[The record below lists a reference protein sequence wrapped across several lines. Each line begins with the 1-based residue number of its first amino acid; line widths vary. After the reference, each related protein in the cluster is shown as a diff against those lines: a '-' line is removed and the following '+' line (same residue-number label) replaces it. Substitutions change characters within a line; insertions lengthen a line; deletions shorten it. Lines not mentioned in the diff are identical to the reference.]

1 MRNGNMIGRC
11 GELEQLSTE
20 NLDRMLHAELHKED
34 ADPEEVRSILA
45 VLKTRE
51 EEAPI
56 EPDAAAQQAWDKY
69 RVRTKVRST
78 GFFKRG
84 GWLLRVAVAGI
95 VLSVLLVGVSTQ
107 AEADVFWNRIARW
120 TDCVIEFFTPGSGG
134 QQDEY
139 VFQTEH
145 PGLQQVYD
153 TVSGLGITQPVVPM
167 WIPEGYGLAGC
178 KEMATKNK
186 TTVVALFRNGED
198 LINYNLVLYTEG
210 APNQYQKDEDA
221 VKIFELRDVSHYI
234 VKNNGAWVVV
244 WTKDNIECSVL
255 VDCSEEDLYR
265 ILRSIYDKEES
276 T

>member
-1 MRNGNMIGRC
+1 MRNGNMIGHC

-20 NLDRMLHAELHKED
+20 ELDRMLHAELHKED

-45 VLKTRE
+45 VLKAR

-56 EPDAAAQQAWDKY
+56 EPDAAAQQAWEKY
-69 RVRTKVRST
+69 RMRTKVRSA
-78 GFFKRG
+78 GLFKRG

-95 VLSVLLVGVSTQ
+95 VLSVLLVGFSTQ
-107 AEADVFWNRIARW
+107 VEADVFWNRIARW
-120 TDCVIEFFTPGSGG
+120 TDSVIEFFTPGSGG
-134 QQDEY
+134 RQDEY

-167 WIPEGYGLAGC
+167 WIPEGYELAGC

-198 LINYNLVLYTEG
+198 LINYNIILYTED
-210 APNQYQKDEDA
+210 APNQYQKGEAA
-221 VKIFELRDVSHYI
+221 VKVFELEEISHYV
-234 VKNNGAWVVV
+234 VKNNALWVAV
-244 WTKDNIECSVL
+244 WTKDNIECSISIN
-255 VDCSEEDLYR
+255 CQEEELYK
-265 ILRSIYDKEES
+265 ILRSIYDKEEIS
-276 T
+276 

>member
-20 NLDRMLHAELHKED
+20 DLDRMLHAELHKED

-95 VLSVLLVGVSTQ
+95 VLGVLLVGVSTQ

-120 TDCVIEFFTPGSGG
+120 TDSVIEFFTPGSGG

-139 VFQTEH
+139 VFRTEH
-145 PGLQQVYD
+145 TGLQQVYD

-255 VDCSEEDLYR
+255 VDCSEENLYR

>member
-20 NLDRMLHAELHKED
+20 DLDRMLHAELHKED

-120 TDCVIEFFTPGSGG
+120 TDSVIEFFTLGSGG

-153 TVSGLGITQPVVPM
+153 TVTGLAVTQPVVPM
-167 WIPEGYGLAGC
+167 WLPEGYETFSC
-178 KEMATKNK
+178 QVINSKNK
-186 TTVVALFRNGED
+186 TTVAAFFQSKENVITVNVA
-198 LINYNLVLYTEG
+198 IY
-210 APNQYQKDEDA
+210 APNVSNQYQKDETD
-221 VKIFELRDVSHYI
+221 VKIVDLGDISHYI

-244 WTKDNIECSVL
+244 WAKDNIECSLL
-255 VDCSEEDLYR
+255 VDCREDELYK